1 MAGMELGIGDDFG
14 LEGHSGGPVSVWKL
28 PEPPPRRNVLEGLV
42 PDGAV
47 TILYGDGG
55 LGKSYLAL
63 CIATCVCLGRPIFGR
78 QVEKRSVLF
87 IDTEMDGEE
96 FRRRAYQVARG
107 IGLSEPP
114 EGLYYWHLAGVLDC
128 GKALEEARRVSQRS
142 GAPLVFV
149 IVDSL
154 SGACP
159 GMDLSDAQD
168 IIPLFKGLQKIGT
181 VLAID
186 HIRHQGPQ
194 KDGAPVTDSRPFG
207 SVFKYHLVRSAVQV
221 TKAKGGGLT
230 LSQTKANFGALSTP
244 LYVALEFSEN
254 SVRVDELAADDARL
268 AG

>member
-1 MAGMELGIGDDFG
+1 MKLDIGDEHG
-14 LEGHSGGPVSVWKL
+14 PEKHSGSPVSVWKL
-28 PEPPPRRNVLEGLV
+28 PEPPPRKNVLEGLV

-63 CIATCVCLGRPIFGR
+63 WIATGVCLGRPIFGR
-78 QVEKRSVLF
+78 QVEKRPVLF
-87 IDTEMDGEE
+87 IDAEMDEEE
-96 FRRRAYQVARG
+96 FGRRAYRVARG
-107 IGLSEPP
+107 IGLNEPP
-114 EGLYYWHLAGVLDC
+114 KGLYYWHLATTLDYSETLE
-128 GKALEEARRVSQRS
+128 KAHRISRES
-142 GAPLVFV
+142 GTPPVFV

-154 SGACP
+154 SSAYP
-159 GMDLSDAQD
+159 GVDLTEAKE
-168 IIPLFKGLQKIGT
+168 IIPLLVGLQKIGT

-186 HIRHQGPQ
+186 HIRHQSHQ

-207 SVFKYHLVRSAVQV
+207 SVFKYHLVRSAIQV

-230 LSQTKANFGALSTP
+230 LRQTKANFGAPSTP

-254 SVRVDELAADDARL
+254 SMRVDQLAADDDRL